1 MKLET
6 FGYVI
11 DRKKYYF
18 DPTADDLDQQLS
30 KYDEF
35 NENYELDKT
44 MVNRYIVLMFDMNT
58 SLRLDVRDFW
68 KRKRI
73 SAQIAGFKFRPRVK
87 EFEEPVESMLL
98 GNNAAVNNA
107 ITKYIM
113 LFGLPEYASLVI
125 FQTMLVFEVQK
136 TLRGTYNNNTSKNVD
151 YIHKR
156 ISELTDLLYGGKE
169 AINAKK
175 ALYSKIEKDRRAE
188 KPEDIIKRINDGD
201 DLADMNPYGES
212 YKVDKMKYKGDA

>member
-6 FGYVI
+6 FGYHV
-11 DRKKYYF
+11 DGKKFYY
-18 DPTADDLDQQLS
+18 DPTADDLDEQLS
-30 KYDEF
+30 KYEEF
-35 NENYELDKT
+35 KEEYGIDKSK
-44 MVNRYIVLMFDMNT
+44 VNRYIVLMFDMNT

-68 KRKRI
+68 ERKRI
-73 SAQIAGFKFRPRVK
+73 SAQIAGFTFKPKLK
-87 EFEEPVESMLL
+87 EFEEPVEKMLL
-98 GNNAAVNNA
+98 GDNAAVNNA

-136 TLRGTYNNNTSKNVD
+136 TLRGSYTKDTSKNVD

-169 AINAKK
+169 TINAKK
-175 ALYSKIEKDRRAE
+175 ALYSKIEKDRRYE
-188 KPEDIIKRINDGD
+188 KAEDIIERINSGD
-201 DLADMNPYGES
+201 KLVEANPYGKDYDEG
-212 YKVDKMKYKGDA
+212 KMSFQGDE

>member
-11 DRKKYYF
+11 DKKKYYY

-68 KRKRI
+68 ERKRI
-73 SAQIAGFKFRPRVK
+73 AAQIAGFKFRPRVK

-201 DLADMNPYGES
+201 DLSDMNPYGES
-212 YKVDKMKYKGDA
+212 YKVDKMKYKGDD

>member
-11 DRKKYYF
+11 DSKKYYY
-18 DPTADDLDQQLS
+18 DPTANDLDEQLS

-35 NENYELDKT
+35 NEEYELDKS

-68 KRKRI
+68 ERKRVA
-73 SAQIAGFKFRPRVK
+73 AQIAGFTLRPRVR
-87 EFEEPVESMLL
+87 EFEQPVENMLL

-136 TLRGTYNNNTSKNVD
+136 TLRGSYTKDTSKNVD

-169 AINAKK
+169 AINARK

-188 KPEDIIKRINDGD
+188 KPEDIINRINSGD
-201 DLADMNPYGES
+201 DLSDMSPYEKD
-212 YKVDKMKYKGDA
+212 YKVDKMNYKGDK